1 MITFETKKH
10 DQLADKLL
18 QKGPCDFKEMGF
30 YNIQLMLSKIVHK
43 KNVLL
48 NVFYFNNNKK
58 QQDSDDF

>member
-10 DQLADKLL
+10 DQLATNYCK
-18 QKGPCDFKEMGF
+18 KGHVILKEMGF

-48 NVFYFNNNKK
+48 NGFFFNNNKK